1 MLPVPCGG
9 RLCLRL
15 LGARCRAGRSAG
27 HLPQPTPA
35 RPARPRTRPPQST
48 RYVDVPLV
56 YQRPGNPCGYWLSVQ
71 YVIGSH
77 GIGLHRTASD
87 APAYPAARAVR
98 ACGGC
103 LRGGRR
109 APGAGLVD
117 QPAHLPQPTP
127 ARPARPRTGPLA
139 AVVAAW
145 WRLFLLRAA
154 ARPAPGWSIS
164 RPTFPSWPRSGRRGH
179 AATATHLAPSQRA
192 RSWRVVVPAASCCAP
207 GAGLVDQLAHL
218 PQPTPARPARPRT
231 GLLAVVVAAWW
242 RLCLR
247 LRCARR
253 RAGRSAGHLPQPAP
267 VRPARPRTWPL
278 PRRAW
283 PCPVV
288 VASAAELLR
297 ARRRVGRSAGHLPQ
311 PAPIRPAR
319 PSGDRVAV
327 TLAVTSDR
335 RKVKTAQNGRFRPLL
350 GRGYPDQLV
359 PEAKACGVPR
369 AFVFSGTPCSADTS
383 VAGGA
388 WWSGKL
394 LACIGTGRGAA
405 MAAASPVGR
414 EA

>member
-27 HLPQPTPA
+27 HLPPPTPA

-267 VRPARPRTWPL
+267 
-278 PRRAW
+278 
-283 PCPVV
+283 
-288 VASAAELLR
+288 
-297 ARRRVGRSAGHLPQ
+297 
-311 PAPIRPAR
+311 IRPAR